1 MADFLTNLLN
11 SIVDMP
17 AKFVDVAAHEPPI
30 GAVLI
35 AFGAL
40 FVTLAVLAG
49 GYLTLG
55 AVVDLLTPFRPAR
68 EHRPRGR

>member
-1 MADFLTNLLN
+1 MATFLTKLLD
-11 SIVDMP
+11 SIVEMP
-17 AKFVDVAAHEPPI
+17 AKFADVAMHDPI

-40 FVTLAVLAG
+40 FVGLAVLAG
-49 GYLTLG
+49 GVLSLG
-55 AVVDLLTPFRPAR
+55 AVLDLFSPFRPAR

>member
-1 MADFLTNLLN
+1 MATFISDLLD
-11 SIVDMP
+11 SIVEMP
-17 AKFVDVAAHEPPI
+17 ARFVDVAMHDPI

-40 FVTLAVLAG
+40 FVGLAVLAG
-49 GYLTLG
+49 GVLSLG
-55 AVVDLLTPFRPAR
+55 AALDLLRPFRPAR